1 MEKLLF
7 LYENCQKF
15 VYRISDN
22 ESLFDLCMKFKVSP
36 QRIIKINGL
45 SKNPAP
51 NSLIVIEK
59 LQKTFI
65 YQVMPGDTLDLIEQ
79 RFYVSKQQI
88 LTQNCIEYIFPF
100 QLIEI

>member
-15 VYRISDN
+15 VYRISEN
-22 ESLFDLCMKFKVSP
+22 ESLFDLCLNFKVAP

-51 NSLIVIEK
+51 NSLIEIEK
-59 LQKTFI
+59 LQNTII
-65 YQVMPGDTLDLIEQ
+65 YQVKPSDTIDLIAQ
-79 RFYVSKQQI
+79 RFCTSKQKI